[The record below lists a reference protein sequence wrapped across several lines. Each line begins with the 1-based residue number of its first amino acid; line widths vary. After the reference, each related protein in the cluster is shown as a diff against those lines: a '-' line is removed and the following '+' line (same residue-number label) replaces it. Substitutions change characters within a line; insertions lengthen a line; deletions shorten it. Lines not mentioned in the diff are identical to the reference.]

1 MIDQQGC
8 ILLIDKMNNTAF
20 QIIVE
25 YRTKYSNKIIF
36 SKLVT
41 VYFFYL
47 SNISLEVGES
57 KREPFMIVIWVK
69 NRHIYD

>member
-1 MIDQQGC
+1 MIDRQGC
-8 ILLIDKMNNTAF
+8 ILLIYKMNNTAF

-41 VYFFYL
+41 VYYFTCQTYPWRQ
-47 SNISLEVGES
+47 E
-57 KREPFMIVIWVK
+57 KA
-69 NRHIYD
+69 IYNWNKGKKQTNL

>member
-1 MIDQQGC
+1 MIDRQGC
-8 ILLIDKMNNTAF
+8 ILLIYKMNNTAF

-36 SKLVT
+36 YVGDSVL
-41 VYFFYL
+41 FYL

-57 KREPFMIVIWVK
+57 KREPFMIWIRVK
-69 NRHIYD
+69 NRQIYD